1 MQNGNIPSS
10 YSVPVS
16 ASLAFFLSRFRRF
29 TPLSFACFL
38 AFTSRKQ
45 TDESSSLEGKFT
57 RLLAHAR
64 LALKS
69 WPPSWIGEPRNP
81 GMSTIERP
89 RVWDWDEL
97 GKGGG
102 GFLPPLQPSPSSISL
117 VPIPSVRTNQSG
129 SWKNGR
135 FLSTTPV
142 LQANARSTVNFT
154 FWIRWPMYTL
164 TRASGK

>member
-38 AFTSRKQ
+38 TFTSRKQ

-102 GFLPPLQPSPSSISL
+102 GFLPPPTPLPPPFRSSQSPQFA
-117 VPIPSVRTNQSG
+117 RTKVAAERTAG
-129 SWKNGR
+129 SYQQHLFCR
-135 FLSTTPV
+135 LMRDP
-142 LQANARSTVNFT
+142 L
-154 FWIRWPMYTL
+154 
-164 TRASGK
+164 